1 MSISDRKLRA
11 NRLNSEKS
19 TGPKTDA
26 GKVRSRANSVK
37 HGLSGE
43 GVVVTAEDAAA
54 IARRAEVWR
63 VEYQLD
69 SPTKEWEFEQL
80 VVNSVR
86 VDQCQARERAMR
98 DDDVCRALF
107 LWEIDQEAA
116 AAALGDRLA
125 RRPDSVSKQLHQSK
139 YGCLWMLDQW
149 TGLGD
154 VLDAGKAWSE
164 EQFQLALDLAGIPAH
179 QRGEATIDDP
189 VSLVM
194 RSCEDLEELI
204 DERHERVDDLERT
217 AAEQG
222 KPRTSNKEIDR
233 LKRYEEAC
241 LKKVRAAQRQLKA
254 CRIDTLDALKKP
266 AKSVDNLYDVSAGN
280 PSEPDDEEPDEEALA
295 AAEEQKYFRDY
306 SAAWDAAHAAELTA
320 TGIAPTPVKL
330 REILAASMP
339 APPMNRKQRRA
350 MARAAAKSR

>member
-26 GKVRSRANSVK
+26 GKTRSRANSVK

-43 GVVVTAEDAAA
+43 GVVVTSEDAAA

-69 SPTKEWEFEQL
+69 SPTKEWEFEQM

-116 AAALGDRLA
+116 AAVLGDRLA
-125 RRPDSVSKQLHQSK
+125 RKPDLVSKELHKSK

-149 TGLGD
+149 TGLGG
-154 VLDAGKAWSE
+154 VLEAGKAWSD

-179 QRGEATIDDP
+179 ERENVTLDDP
-189 VSLVM
+189 AALVM
-194 RSCEDLEELI
+194 NSCKDLEELI

-222 KPRTSNKEIDR
+222 KPRTSNKEIER

-254 CRIDTLDALKKP
+254 CRIDTLEALKKP
-266 AKSVDNLYDVSAGN
+266 AKRVDNLYDVSASG
-280 PSEPDDEEPDEEALA
+280 PSELDDQEDDEEALA
-295 AAEEQKYFRDY
+295 DAAEQKYFRDY
-306 SAAWDAAHAAELTA
+306 SVAWDALQAAELAA
-320 TGIAPTPVKL
+320 TGIAPTPAKL
-330 REILAASMP
+330 RDALAASMP

-350 MARAAAKSR
+350 MAKSAAKSR

>member
-26 GKVRSRANSVK
+26 GKTRSRANSVK

-54 IARRAEVWR
+54 IARRAEVWKL
-63 VEYQLD
+63 EYQLD

-116 AAALGDRLA
+116 AAVLGDRLA
-125 RRPDSVSKQLHQSK
+125 RKPDRVSKELHKSK

-149 TGLGD
+149 TGLGG
-154 VLDAGKAWSE
+154 VLDAGKTWSD
-164 EQFQLALDLAGIPAH
+164 EQFQLALDLAGIPRH
-179 QRGEATIDDP
+179 ERENVTLDDP
-189 VSLVM
+189 AALVM

-222 KPRTSNKEIDR
+222 KSITPNKEIDR
-233 LKRYEEAC
+233 LRRYEDVC
-241 LKKVRAAQRQLKA
+241 LKRMRAAQRQLKA
-254 CRIDTLDALKKP
+254 CRIETLQALKSP
-266 AKSVDNLYDVSAGN
+266 AKRVESLQAVSVGG
-280 PSEPDDEEPDEEALA
+280 PSDIDDEEDEEEALA
-295 AAEEQKYFRDY
+295 DAAEQKYFRDY
-306 SAAWDAAHAAELTA
+306 SLAWDAAHAAELAA
-320 TGIAPTPVKL
+320 TGIAPEPVKL

-350 MARAAAKSR
+350 MAKAAANSR